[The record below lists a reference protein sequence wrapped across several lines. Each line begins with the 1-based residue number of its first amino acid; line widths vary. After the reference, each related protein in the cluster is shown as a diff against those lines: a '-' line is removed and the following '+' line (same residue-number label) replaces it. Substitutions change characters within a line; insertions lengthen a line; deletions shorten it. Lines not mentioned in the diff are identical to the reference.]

1 MALQDLTPQLR
12 TRLSRMERA
21 VGWFVF
27 LATALLVGGFA
38 YYVYHTA
45 QRKGWFVTKAR
56 YYTYVDRATGLKVG
70 DPIKLMGFDVGQ
82 ITRITAEDPGKPYNV
97 YVEFEV
103 KTPFYGY
110 IWTDGSRA
118 RVTTADFLG
127 KRELEVTKG
136 TGGNATYLFNPLK
149 EIQLDQAAQLPSPE
163 KWKLAEDIWDARLPV
178 ILMDAQKTAL
188 TPDVVAKLKALGRT
202 RVWALDTSQKLKFM
216 TAMWNSHAARYEP
229 YQKSNLYE
237 LLAEESPA
245 ATEQLQKLVTQVE
258 KALPSFFGLTNQIG
272 RVLDNAVDLS
282 SNLNVVASDAR
293 PAVSNLTALSAQ
305 LRGQGA
311 LGAWLLS
318 PEALTNLNLSL
329 SGTRDALQS
338 ANTTLAHTD
347 TNLTALAENLARSLD
362 NLAGITSNLNAQ
374 VQSNTN
380 ILGSISQ
387 AVVDADDLVQGLKR
401 HWLLRS
407 AFRGKATNAPPSA
420 PDGSSPGA
428 TPKGKEQFTR

>member
-318 PEALTNLNLSL
+318 HEALTNLNLSL

-407 AFRGKATNAPPSA
+407 AFRGKATNAPPRA
-420 PDGSSPGA
+420 PDGSSPTA